1 MKVVLWMIGALF
13 SFCFMAVG
21 ARELSDNIGV
31 FQVLSIRSVIGI
43 AVIAFIIVK
52 SKKTSLFHTQRIKTQ
67 VGRNLV
73 HFLGQVTWFV
83 GIGLLPLAE
92 VFAIEFTAPLWTL
105 LIAAVFLKEKLTPR
119 KCMAVFLGLVGVY
132 IILQP
137 DSNTFNSASIIVLV
151 AAISFGFTFVAT
163 KSLSTSDEPL
173 TILFYM
179 CLLQLP
185 MGLVLTGFNWV
196 MPNAMQWGWIV
207 IISLTALSAHFCINN
222 ALKLAEV
229 GVVVTLDFLRLPL
242 IALVGVMFY
251 SEAFNMTLMIGAL
264 VMLVGNL
271 LNAYQP
277 KPVE

>member
-1 MKVVLWMIGALF
+1 LKVVLWMIGALF